1 MAPPRGSKGSG
12 NHLLSS
18 ESYDD
23 DASTLRN
30 SSEEDERRP
39 LAQNLEAINRGVSQ
53 EYEEE
58 HRRIFDGL
66 DDDELVVHH
75 NEVNMDDRDV
85 LDSEDEREKLLSVA
99 KDDASIFGS
108 LGRKKGRR
116 VLVGSMRDSYR
127 MEEGSAK
134 KVKVY
139 DVDRETARRPT
150 VIKLAVFTLA
160 LTAFLVALIGGAMQY
175 SSSSSGFSK
184 SILSNGTHEYHPT
197 TILISLDGFRADF
210 LKRGLSPTLQKFI
223 NEGVSPPYMYP
234 SFPSVTFPNHWS
246 IVTGLY
252 PESHGIVG
260 NSFWDPELEKEF
272 FYTDPDRS
280 LQPHWWGGEPLW
292 STAERQGL
300 KAAVHMWPGSEM
312 KPAPYEISYLDHF
325 NKSEPLTVKVDRI
338 MDWLDKPIDMRPQ
351 FIASYFHHVDT
362 AGHKYGPNSTEVNN
376 SIKLIDG
383 MLAHLFSD
391 IAERNLTN
399 VVNIVIVS
407 DHGMATTSNDRLI
420 FLDDI
425 IDMKQIEF
433 SDGWPLYGLR
443 PKSGINMT
451 ALHEVLAKEAAN
463 SPNWDVFLK
472 DVDMP
477 ERWHF
482 SKNPR
487 IAPLWIVPKTGWAI
501 VTRPEHDPSKTNKP
515 YNPRGLHGYDNMH
528 PLMRSIFIARGP
540 AFPHPPGSK
549 VEPFGNW
556 EVYSIICH
564 SLGLQQSPIG
574 NNGTL
579 SWGTPNGGFKFTSS
593 KEEEDVHDFPAEAS
607 VITAAPSSVPSESS
621 KPTTSLGDNEKAILS
636 HISEAKS
643 IQADEPVTETA
654 VPTTHPRPT
663 VDTPASASGVVP
675 TDAPKIDRPA
685 VVDDSTGNKT
695 DAEKQAEAEKHGFKS
710 WLEYMKD
717 KAKAITQK
725 ISDWW
730 KNFWGS

>member
-12 NHLLSS
+12 NNLLSS

-223 NEGVSPPYMYP
+223 DEGVSPPYMYP

-292 STAERQGL
+292 STAERQGV
-300 KAAVHMWPGSEM
+300 KAAVHMWPGSEV

-451 ALHEVLAKEAAN
+451 ALYEILAKEAAN
-463 SPNWDVFLK
+463 SPNWDVFLR

-593 KEEEDVHDFPAEAS
+593 KEEDVHDFPAEAS
-607 VITAAPSSVPSESS
+607 VTTAAPSVPSESF
-621 KPTTSLGDNEKAILS
+621 KPTTSLDDNEKAILS

-643 IQADEPVTETA
+643 IQADEPVTETV

-663 VDTPASASGVVP
+663 VDIPASASGVVP
-675 TDAPKIDRPA
+675 TDAPKVDRPA

-695 DAEKQAEAEKHGFKS
+695 EAEKQAEAEKHGFKS

-730 KNFWGS
+730 KNFWGA

>member
-12 NHLLSS
+12 NQLLSS

-39 LAQNLEAINRGVSQ
+39 LAQNIEAINRGVSQ
-53 EYEEE
+53 EYEVE

-66 DDDELVVHH
+66 EDDELVIHH
-75 NEVNMDDRDV
+75 TEVNMDDRDV

-150 VIKLAVFTLA
+150 IIKLAVFTLA

-210 LKRGLSPTLQKFI
+210 LKRGISPTLQKFI

-280 LQPHWWGGEPLW
+280 LQSHWWGGEPLW
-292 STAERQGL
+292 STAERQGV

-338 MDWLDKPIDMRPQ
+338 MELLDKPIDMRPQ

-443 PKSGINMT
+443 PKSGINLT
-451 ALHEVLAKEAAN
+451 ALHEVLAQEASK
-463 SPNWDVFLK
+463 SPNWDVFLR

-564 SLGLQQSPIG
+564 SLGLQQSPVG
-574 NNGTL
+574 NNGTM
-579 SWGTPNGGFKFTSS
+579 SWGTPNGGFKFISS
-593 KEEEDVHDFPAEAS
+593 KDEEDVHDFPAEAS
-607 VITAAPSSVPSESS
+607 VTTAAPSSVPSESF
-621 KPTTSLGDNEKAILS
+621 KPTTSLDDNEKAILS

-643 IQADEPVTETA
+643 IQADEPITETT

-663 VDTPASASGVVP
+663 VDEPASASGAVP
-675 TDAPKIDRPA
+675 TDAPAVDRPA

-695 DAEKQAEAEKHGFKS
+695 DAEKQEEAEKHGFKS

-717 KAKAITQK
+717 KAKSITQK

>member
-1 MAPPRGSKGSG
+1 MPPPRGSKGPG
-12 NHLLSS
+12 HLLSS

-39 LAQNLEAINRGVSQ
+39 LARNMDAILRGPSQ
-53 EYEEE
+53 EYEEQ

-66 DDDELVVHH
+66 EDDELVVHH
-75 NEVNMDDRDV
+75 TEVDMDDRDV

-116 VLVGSMRDSYR
+116 VLVGSMRNTYQ
-127 MEEGSAK
+127 MEEGAVRNRG
-134 KVKVY
+134 VKVY
-139 DVDRETARRPT
+139 DVNRQNSRRPT
-150 VIKLAVFTLA
+150 IVKLAVFTIA

-175 SSSSSGFSK
+175 SSSSAGFSK
-184 SILSNGTHEYHPT
+184 SIISNGTHDYHPT

-223 NEGVSPPYMYP
+223 DNGVSPAYMHP

-260 NSFWDPELEKEF
+260 NSFWDPELALEF
-272 FYTDPDRS
+272 FYTDPEKS
-280 LQPHWWGGEPLW
+280 LQTHWWGGEPIW
-292 STAERQGL
+292 ETAERQGV

-312 KPAPYEISYLDHF
+312 RPAPYEISYLDHF
-325 NKSEPLTVKVDRI
+325 NKSEALEIKVDRI

-376 SIKLIDG
+376 TIALVDN
-383 MLAHLFSD
+383 MLAHFFSD
-391 IAERNLTN
+391 IEARNLTN
-399 VVNIVIVS
+399 IVNVVVVS

-425 IDMKQIEF
+425 IDMNQIEYT
-433 SDGWPLYGLR
+433 DGWPLYGLR
-443 PKSGINMT
+443 PKTTVNLT
-451 ALHEVLAKEAAN
+451 ALHEVLSKEAAK
-463 SPNWDVFLK
+463 SPNWDVYLR

-487 IAPLWIVPKTGWAI
+487 IAPLWLVPKTGWAI
-501 VTRPEHDPSKTNKP
+501 VTRAEHDPSKTNKP
-515 YNPRGLHGYDNMH
+515 YSPRGLHGYDNMH
-528 PLMRSIFIARGP
+528 PLMRSIFVARGP

-556 EVYSIICH
+556 EIYAILCH

-579 SWGTPNGGFKFTSS
+579 AWGTPNGGFKFTSS
-593 KEEEDVHDFPAEAS
+593 QTGAEDVKDFPAEAS
-607 VITAAPSSVPSESS
+607 LTTALTDTFKSTKSPSPL
-621 KPTTSLGDNEKAILS
+621 PDNQKSMLS

-643 IQADEPVTETA
+643 VQAEEPITE
-654 VPTTHPRPT
+654 HHKPT
-663 VDTPASASGVVP
+663 VDQPTATSAVITTS
-675 TDAPKIDRPA
+675 APA
-685 VVDDSTGNKT
+685 VSKPIIVDDTTRNTT
-695 DAEKQAEAEKHGFKS
+695 DAEKEKEAKEHGFSS
-710 WLEYMKD
+710 WLEYMKH
-717 KAKAITQK
+717 KASELKKT